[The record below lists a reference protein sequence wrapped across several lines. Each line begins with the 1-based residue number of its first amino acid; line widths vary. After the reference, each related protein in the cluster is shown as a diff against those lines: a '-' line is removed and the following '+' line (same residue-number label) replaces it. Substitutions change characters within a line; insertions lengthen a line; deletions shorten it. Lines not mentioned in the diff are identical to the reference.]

1 MDLGVKFVFNAPI
14 GLSFSIT
21 ELKSK
26 YDAVYLATGAG
37 LPRFMGI
44 KNECA
49 NGVFSANEVLTRI
62 NLMGAYN
69 RESKTP
75 VYEAKRVVVV
85 GCGNVAIDAARSLRR
100 MGASVSIVYR
110 RSELEAP
117 ARKEEIKHAKEE
129 GIEFLYLTNP
139 KEIIVENN
147 EVVGM
152 EVSLMELIDDGTERR
167 SVKEIQ
173 NAIKKIDC
181 DMVVMALGTMPNSL
195 ILNDSNIKTDTYG
208 LILVDDTKTN
218 IDRVYAGGDAVT
230 GAATV
235 ILAYEAGKKAALK
248 IIDDISI

>member
-1 MDLGVKFVFNAPI
+1 M
-14 GLSFSIT
+14 
-21 ELKSK
+21 
-26 YDAVYLATGAG
+26 
-37 LPRFMGI
+37 
-44 KNECA
+44 
-49 NGVFSANEVLTRI
+49 
-62 NLMGAYN
+62 
-69 RESKTP
+69 
-75 VYEAKRVVVV
+75 VV